1 MIATTASFMPLLR
14 RLDRFVSRWQRLVER
29 VCDTYRPERHYMR
42 GPGPKWYAKKRAE
55 SAAL

>member
-14 RLDRFVSRWQRLVER
+14 RLDRFVLRWQHLVER